1 MSDRSDRGTDRPSQ
15 GAPPPRPWWHDA
27 VIYQVY
33 PRSFQDSDADGV
45 GDLPGIARRLD
56 YLTWLGVD
64 AIWLSPIY
72 PSPLVDFGY
81 DVADYTAVDPVYG
94 TLGDLD
100 RLIAETHARG
110 LRLILDLVPSHTSD
124 QHPWFQASR
133 SSRDDPK
140 RDWYLWRDP
149 APDGGPPNNWLSHF
163 GGSAW
168 ELDPRSGQ
176 YYLHSFVPEQ
186 PDLNWRNPE
195 VLDAM
200 AGVMRFWLDRGIDG
214 FRVDVIHNLLKDEA
228 FRDDPPNPDFVAG
241 PGVNPYHA
249 LLHRHSTD
257 QPGVHGLLRWF
268 RRVIDAYPGR
278 VLIGEVEYGSSEERL
293 ARFYGQGEE
302 LHLPLNF
309 SLMTLPWRSPVI
321 AEHLARYDA
330 ALPAG
335 ACPTFV
341 IGNHD
346 RARVATRI
354 GPAQARV
361 AAMLLL
367 TSRNAPFVY
376 YGDEL
381 GMRNVD
387 LAPEHQRDPWG
398 LRVPGHGRD
407 PVRTPMRWDAS
418 DHAGF
423 TTGEPWLPV
432 GDDAGTENVARLR
445 EDERSILTLYRR
457 LLALRRGD
465 AAFTRGRQRVLP
477 AAGDVVGYLRGDG
490 KRRVWVALNL
500 GSREVE
506 VVVPVPGTGE
516 VVLSTWLDREEEPV
530 GGALRLRADEG
541 CVVVFGGGE
550 GVPAGRWPSSRL
562 VA

>member
-1 MSDRSDRGTDRPSQ
+1 P
-15 GAPPPRPWWHDA
+15 APPRPWWHDA
-27 VIYQVY
+27 VVYQVY
-33 PRSFQDSDADGV
+33 PRSFQDADGDGV
-45 GDLPGIARRLD
+45 GDLAGIVLRLD

-81 DVADYTAVDPVYG
+81 DVSDYTAVDPVYG
-94 TLGDLD
+94 TLDDLG
-100 RLIAETHARG
+100 RLIAEAHARG

-124 QHPWFQASR
+124 RHPWFQASR

-163 GGSAW
+163 GGRAW
-168 ELDPRSGQ
+168 TWDAATGQ

-228 FRDDPPNPDFVAG
+228 FRDDPPNPDFVPG
-241 PGVNPYHA
+241 PGANPYDA
-249 LLHRHSTD
+249 LRHLHSSD
-257 QPGVHGLLRWF
+257 QPDVHRLLRWF
-268 RRVIDAYPGR
+268 RRQIDAYPGR
-278 VLIGEVEYGSSEERL
+278 VLIGEVEYGSSVERL
-293 ARFYGQGEE
+293 ARFYGDGDE
-302 LHLPLNF
+302 LHLALNF
-309 SLMTLPWRSPVI
+309 SLMTLPWTSAAI
-321 AEHLARYDA
+321 ADHLARYDA

-341 IGNHD
+341 VGNHD

-367 TSRNAPFVY
+367 TARNTPFVY
-376 YGDEL
+376 QGDEL
-381 GMRNVD
+381 GMRNAE
-387 LAPEHQRDPWG
+387 LGPEHQRDPWG

-418 DHAGF
+418 GHAGF

-445 EDERSILTLYRR
+445 EDERSILTLHRR

-465 AAFTRGRQRVLP
+465 PVLTRGRQRVLP
-477 AAGDVVGYLRGDG
+477 VAGDVVGYLREDG
-490 KRRVWVALNL
+490 ERRVWVALNL

-506 VVVPVPGTGE
+506 VETPGAGGGTIA
-516 VVLSTWLDREEEPV
+516 LSTALDREGETV
-530 GGALRLRADEG
+530 GRSLRLRGDEG
-541 CVVVFGGGE
+541 CVVVLGRNSGRGTST
-550 GVPAGRWPSSRL
+550 PRAGRAGPHDRGWP
-562 VA
+562 

>member
-1 MSDRSDRGTDRPSQ
+1 MSHRTSRATRSHS
-15 GAPPPRPWWHDA
+15 APPHPWWHDA

-33 PRSFQDSDADGV
+33 PRSFQDADGDGV
-45 GDLPGIARRLD
+45 GDLAGIARRLD

-81 DVADYTAVDPVYG
+81 DVSDYTAVDPVYG
-94 TLGDLD
+94 TLDDLD
-100 RLIAETHARG
+100 RLVAETHARG

-124 QHPWFQASR
+124 RHPWFQASR
-133 SSRDDPK
+133 SSRDDRK

-163 GGSAW
+163 GGRAW
-168 ELDPRSGQ
+168 TWDAGTGQ

-228 FRDDPPNPDFVAG
+228 FRDDPPNPDYVPG
-241 PGVNPYHA
+241 PGANPYDSLRH
-249 LLHRHSTD
+249 LHSSD
-257 QPGVHGLLRWF
+257 QPDVHRLMRWF
-268 RRVIDAYPGR
+268 RRQIDAYPGR
-278 VLIGEVEYGSSEERL
+278 VLIGEVEYGSSVERL
-293 ARFYGQGEE
+293 ARFYGDGDE
-302 LHLPLNF
+302 LHLALNF
-309 SLMTLPWRSPVI
+309 SLMTLPWESAAI
-321 AEHLARYDA
+321 ADHLSRYDA
-330 ALPAG
+330 ALPPG

-367 TSRNAPFVY
+367 TSRNTPFVY

-381 GMRNVD
+381 GMRNAE
-387 LAPEHQRDPWG
+387 LGPEHQRDPWG

-407 PVRTPMRWDAS
+407 PVRTPMRWDATKN
-418 DHAGF
+418 AGF
-423 TTGEPWLPV
+423 TAGEPWLPV
-432 GDDAGTENVARLR
+432 GDDAGTENVAWLR
-445 EDERSILTLYRR
+445 EDEHSILTLVRR

-465 AAFTRGRQRVLP
+465 PVLTSGRQRVLP
-477 AAGDVVGYLRGDG
+477 VAGEVVGFLREDRE
-490 KRRVWVALNL
+490 RRVWVALNL
-500 GSREVE
+500 GPREVE
-506 VVVPVPGTGE
+506 VETPGAAGGTIA
-516 VVLSTWLDREEEPV
+516 LSTGLDREGDTV
-530 GGALRLRADEG
+530 GRSLRLRGDEG
-541 CVVVFGGGE
+541 CVVVVG
-550 GVPAGRWPSSRL
+550 AG
-562 VA
+562 